1 MSIPIKII
9 GFDFLI
15 HSTYDT
21 NSHTCIY
28 CGKNLYLPDESNKS
42 EIIIDEHKD
51 GFHKSCEVKKDVKK
65 VD

>member
-15 HSTYDT
+15 HSSYDT
-21 NSHTCIY
+21 NSQTCIY
-28 CGKNLYLPDESNKS
+28 CGKSLYLPDKS

-65 VD
+65 ID